1 MISGE
6 ASRLYEQIE
15 KPILANRPLGLGFP
29 SDVAQSSYY
38 PGSYRL
44 SQEELMDISR
54 LMEEKSIYPENT
66 RVYKHKVENGTVYD
80 ILQASTQ
87 EDPEPPILQ
96 DAKHSVTRLVRGD
109 HKTELTSVC
118 NSLNDA
124 RKHAANTRQ
133 DSFLLS
139 CQESFR
145 TGSIEDYRESQRLW
159 VKDLQPSVEA
169 ILGFVEPYRDPMG
182 IRAEFEG
189 MVAITNKEETK
200 TLTKLVGNSDKFI
213 RRLPWALG
221 YTENNGKGPFEKEL
235 FEKPDFTSLHSKPSA
250 QGSCPCLTICS
261 ASLQFEYH
269 FSWY

>member
-1 MISGE
+1 
-6 ASRLYEQIE
+6 
-15 KPILANRPLGLGFP
+15 
-29 SDVAQSSYY
+29 
-38 PGSYRL
+38 
-44 SQEELMDISR
+44 
-54 LMEEKSIYPENT
+54 
-66 RVYKHKVENGTVYD
+66 
-80 ILQASTQ
+80 
-87 EDPEPPILQ
+87 
-96 DAKHSVTRLVRGD
+96 
-109 HKTELTSVC
+109 LTSVC

-261 ASLQFEYH
+261 ASLLVLIYLMYTPLMNSIMNYAWLISAVQRHPTRSRLQECH
-269 FSWY
+269 DHK